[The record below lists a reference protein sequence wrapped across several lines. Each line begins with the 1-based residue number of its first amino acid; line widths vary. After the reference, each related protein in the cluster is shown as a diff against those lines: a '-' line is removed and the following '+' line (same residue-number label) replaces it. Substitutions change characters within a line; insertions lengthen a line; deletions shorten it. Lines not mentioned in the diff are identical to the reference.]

1 MSLFCLLWV
10 PLFYFL
16 RRSTAS
22 GNGSG
27 HVWALLL
34 GCTAVLIQYFT
45 GPLVVPGGFGYSRW
59 FSGLID
65 IVGLPVLVPLAVYWL
80 FIVLRILS
88 TDTDYA
94 GFALM
99 WLIPFAVSGT
109 INWHS
114 PGSPVFLVLV
124 PLLWT
129 ALGISIPFFINYMIR
144 YPRWY
149 IITAS
154 VLCVIALPIIAVTSW
169 WAFFSHQNLI
179 GSVLL
184 SAILMPV
191 IISVA
196 VDFSRKPRERYPE
209 IPDP

>member
-80 FIVLRILS
+80 FVALKVFS
-88 TDTDYA
+88 TGTDYA
-94 GFALM
+94 SFALM
-99 WLIPFAVSGT
+99 WLIPLAVT
-109 INWHS
+109 NTVQWYY

-129 ALGISIPFFINYMIR
+129 ALGISIPFFFNYLIR

-149 IITAS
+149 IIIPSA
-154 VLCVIALPIIAVTSW
+154 LCVLALPLIAVTSW
-169 WAFFSHQNLI
+169 WAFFSHQNSI
-179 GSVLL
+179 GWILL
-184 SAILMPV
+184 SASLIPA

-196 VDFSRKPRERYPE
+196 VDFSRKTKER
-209 IPDP
+209 